1 VTIQDARSFLL
12 EFKMAATGGSGIDV
26 IPRAETRSALAQL
39 GLTMANLEEILLG
52 LSATNYCRGPVSD
65 RDRAGD
71 IWVFWMRH
79 RGMRV
84 LYQVESSTGRR
95 KADCKMYLVSSRE
108 VSAEVPTQ
116 VKGA

>member
-1 VTIQDARSFLL
+1 MTIQDARSFLL

-26 IPRAETRSALAQL
+26 IPRAETRSTLAQL

-71 IWVFWMRH
+71 IWVFGCDIDECEFYIKLKVAQAGEKQIAKCISFHPAMYPLKYPH
-79 RGMRV
+79 R
-84 LYQVESSTGRR
+84 
-95 KADCKMYLVSSRE
+95 
-108 VSAEVPTQ
+108 
-116 VKGA
+116 